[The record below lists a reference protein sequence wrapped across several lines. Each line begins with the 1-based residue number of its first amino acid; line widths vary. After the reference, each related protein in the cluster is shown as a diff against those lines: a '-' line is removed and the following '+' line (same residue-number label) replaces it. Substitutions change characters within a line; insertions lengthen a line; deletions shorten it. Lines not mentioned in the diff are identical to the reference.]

1 MTASHDLALTLD
13 EAAAFIGRFVVLTD
27 AQRTACALWAAHSHA
42 LDAAEA
48 TPYLNVHSAEPESGK
63 TRLLEVLE
71 LVVARPW
78 LTGRVTAA
86 VLPRRIEK
94 EQPTLLLD
102 ESDAAF
108 GGDREYAETL
118 RGVLNAGYRRGGSV
132 SVCVGQGAN
141 ITYATLSSFCPKAIA
156 GLGRLPDTVA
166 SRAIPIRLKRRAPS
180 EPIER
185 FRRRDALEAAEPIAV
200 NLAMLAEQHI
210 DVLSYA
216 RPAIPEGLGDRAA
229 DVWEPLLAIAELAGD
244 AWTERARTAAVEL
257 ATGQEAEDK
266 SAGVR
271 LLADT
276 RAVFEAVGDDRV
288 SSAALV
294 SRLNELPEAPWG
306 EWAKGRGLTQNA
318 LAKLLRGYEI
328 RSRSVRL
335 HDDTTP
341 KGYLLEQFSDAFRRY
356 LPPVES
362 ATPPQPAWLSG
373 KEADSNRH
381 NNGSVA
387 VAETAANPHEQ
398 SDVASVALREA
409 VQAEEAEVE
418 RLGRLFEEQQS

>member
-1 MTASHDLALTLD
+1 MTAAHDLAVTLD
-13 EAAAFIGRFVVLTD
+13 EAAAFIGRFVVLSD
-27 AQRTACALWAAHSHA
+27 AQRTAATLWAAHSHA

-141 ITYATLSSFCPKAIA
+141 ISYATLSSFCPKAIA

-166 SRAIPIRLKRRAPS
+166 SRAIPVRLKRRAPS
-180 EPIER
+180 EQIER

-210 DVLSYA
+210 DLLSYA
-216 RPAIPEGLGDRAA
+216 RPLIPEGLGDRAA

-257 ATGQEAEDK
+257 ATGQEAEDR

-276 RAVFEAVGDDRV
+276 RAVFETVGDDRL

-294 SRLNELPEAPWG
+294 SRLNELPEAPWA
-306 EWAKGRGLTQNA
+306 EWSKGRGLTQNA

-328 RSRSVRL
+328 RSRTVRFS
-335 HDDTTP
+335 DETTAR
-341 KGYLLEQFSDAFRRY
+341 GYRLEQFADAFARY
-356 LPPVES
+356 LKPRSDTSDTTRINKPK
-362 ATPPQPAWLSG
+362 T
-373 KEADSNRH
+373 ADSEVTQDSACVTSE
-381 NNGSVA
+381 NG
-387 VAETAANPHEQ
+387 ANPHEQ
-398 SDVASVALREA
+398 GDVSPCHFETGDEA
-409 VQAEEAEVE
+409 EQAEIE
-418 RLGRLFEEQQS
+418 RLERLFGEASS